1 MLFLLFRDNSSSG
14 LSPSMWSHLQY
25 QLFRSGIQEMLRL
38 SNTTAFR
45 SVGASLSDPYQE
57 YYPSCNSLPYP
68 SEEYWICRLK
78 HYMNTLFHPTSTCRI
93 GKNNDD
99 TAVVD
104 PQLRVKGISN
114 LRVVDASV
122 MRHVTSGNT
131 NAPTI
136 MIAEKAAD
144 LIRGIDSVID
154 IRKKTLN
161 L

>member
-1 MLFLLFRDNSSSG
+1 MILFFYCGFESIFEAA
-14 LSPSMWSHLQY
+14 MQ
-25 QLFRSGIQEMLRL
+25 GIQEMLRL

-45 SVGASLSDPYQE
+45 SVGASPSDPYQE
-57 YYPSCNSLPYP
+57 YYPPCNSLPYP
-68 SEEYWICRLK
+68 SDEYWICRLK
-78 HYMNTLFHPTSTCRI
+78 HHMNTLFHPTSTCRM

-122 MRHVTSGNT
+122 MRYVTSGNT